1 MNMKSYRSYE
11 YILFRRKIRDI
22 STNIVPF
29 FLQIKYNIENIY
41 YSLILRKIMFSDKR
55 IFVKRILYVLMCSIG
70 RCVLHKICVN

>member
-11 YILFRRKIRDI
+11 YILFRRKISDI

-55 IFVKRILYVLMCSIG
+55 FVQTFQMFQKNTSNVFCTS
-70 RCVLHKICVN
+70 